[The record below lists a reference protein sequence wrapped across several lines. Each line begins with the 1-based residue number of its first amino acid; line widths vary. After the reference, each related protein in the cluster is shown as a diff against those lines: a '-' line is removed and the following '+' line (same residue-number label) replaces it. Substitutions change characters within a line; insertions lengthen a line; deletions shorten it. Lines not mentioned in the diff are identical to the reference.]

1 VGRVVVFGIHQ
12 WRNTLSVTFSVLF
25 ARMCRLTWMP
35 VLLRF
40 LIQYPAKFQVLIGS
54 VLRLH
59 LIPAPCYWFCS
70 NSIISDISG
79 LFLWSWGVLMAAGHL
94 GSVSW
99 MADTF
104 GTLWGK
110 WIEHHPDKEDVRGL
124 GFVLLHLWRLM

>member
-1 VGRVVVFGIHQ
+1 MAEHIISYIQRSFCTDVPID
-12 WRNTLSVTFSVLF
+12 L
-25 ARMCRLTWMP
+25 MP

-79 LFLWSWGVLMAAGHL
+79 LFLWSSGVLMAAGQCKLDGGYIWHVV
-94 GSVSW
+94 GEMDRAPS
-99 MADTF
+99 
-104 GTLWGK
+104 
-110 WIEHHPDKEDVRGL
+110 
-124 GFVLLHLWRLM
+124 